1 MSFAVPEYRYV
12 VANNRV
18 LLVGTSRIVVGVFA
32 DATPDERR
40 TLGALRFTRSA

>member
-1 MSFAVPEYRYV
+1 MSFAVPEYQYV

-18 LLVGTSRIVVGVFA
+18 LLLPL
-32 DATPDERR
+32 PDERR

>member
-18 LLVGTSRIVVGVFA
+18 LLLPMQRPMSEGR
-32 DATPDERR
+32 
-40 TLGALRFTRSA
+40 